1 MFDFLNN
8 QNWTTSVFLHLF
20 IFSESTLHFHF
31 SWNVFHVDW
40 ILHNCYNDYR
50 TRRDLNLFN
59 RQRYRQNDGTAKWY
73 KFDDGDVTEC
83 KMEEEEEMKSQC
95 FGGDYLGEVFDHM
108 LKRMSYRK
116 QKRWWNAYMLF
127 YTRLDVEENSLMK
140 SVNELSL
147 CKYSLYG
154 PWNFVDRFLCWENVS
169 S

>member
-1 MFDFLNN
+1 MFIIAFC
-8 QNWTTSVFLHLF
+8 
-20 IFSESTLHFHF
+20 I
-31 SWNVFHVDW
+31 
-40 ILHNCYNDYR
+40 
-50 TRRDLNLFN
+50 
-59 RQRYRQNDGTAKWY
+59 RQNDGVAKWY

-147 CKYSLYG
+147 CKYCLKFLFVKKLYLLTI
-154 PWNFVDRFLCWENVS
+154 NML
-169 S
+169 